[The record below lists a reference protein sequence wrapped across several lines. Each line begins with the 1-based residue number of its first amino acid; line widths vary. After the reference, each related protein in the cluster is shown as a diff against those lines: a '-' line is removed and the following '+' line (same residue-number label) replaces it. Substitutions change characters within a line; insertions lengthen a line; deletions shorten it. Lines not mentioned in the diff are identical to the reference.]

1 MWGFDCRIVQQTFMR
16 TCVAIEARCTF
27 TAAADTPA
35 HGETG
40 VRKPLA
46 NTEAHTH
53 VVSLVIARVI
63 Q

>member
-1 MWGFDCRIVQQTFMR
+1 MR